1 TVLCPLGYGYD
12 GLLNGNCRRVSLP
25 LLMNNVFWQNRAF
38 HVEVG
43 DLGTGQQN
51 QQKVVTLVPSLNQTA
66 TGFCA
71 AVGQSN
77 GAPGSAGPVN
87 YWDIGV
93 RGDTGPT
100 NHSSTYRLVP
110 RFSILTGGDY
120 SGNSN
125 LIGANP
131 AVIRQ
136 YCNGSRLP
144 PEGGGTFAG
153 YQAPPGRSETTGLYP
168 VFALN
173 QITPAATVDEGN
185 NWINLSFGPLSV
197 GDASQ
202 YTGPNTGLDPLGNY
216 AITPAS
222 PALSGGLGSFLG
234 IQVAPNH
241 DFFDN
246 PRLASVVDI
255 GAVELPAPPF
265 DLRILK
271 DDGVTSVFRG
281 STVTY
286 TVTVTNVGTNTI
298 NGAVVQ
304 DVRPTGLSSWSWQ
317 CSPVGINSNC
327 VLTGNTGSGNINK
340 TLQSL
345 AAGATV
351 TFTITGAVSSS
362 AAAGNLTNTAT
373 VTAPS
378 GVTESTLANNT
389 ATDTDTIIVS
399 SGTVSFLSASG
410 GGATLAGN
418 TLNFGTQNGS
428 THNSTLTLRANG
440 SAITFGAAS
449 VNNTAGN
456 GFSLVTDNC
465 SGQSLAANSTCTIV
479 VNFDAGG
486 TSTKNGTLS
495 VPHSGTGSPQV
506 LNLTGR

>member
-1 TVLCPLGYGYD
+1 MQDALRVRFINNTVMSNDTIVSAGVLFNTFGAPLGAIPPSGCTPTSDPTQPQNPNCDNPVKTSENQAAGLVTMPNTPNMDAALLGQTVLCPLGYGYD

-43 DLGTGQQN
+43 DLGTGQQRSE
-51 QQKVVTLVPSLNQTA
+51 KVVTLVPSLNQTA

-197 GDASQ
+197 SNASQ
-202 YTGPNTGLDPLGNY
+202 
-216 AITPAS
+216 
-222 PALSGGLGSFLG
+222 
-234 IQVAPNH
+234 
-241 DFFDN
+241 
-246 PRLASVVDI
+246 
-255 GAVELPAPPF
+255 
-265 DLRILK
+265 
-271 DDGVTSVFRG
+271 
-281 STVTY
+281 
-286 TVTVTNVGTNTI
+286 
-298 NGAVVQ
+298 
-304 DVRPTGLSSWSWQ
+304 
-317 CSPVGINSNC
+317 
-327 VLTGNTGSGNINK
+327 
-340 TLQSL
+340 
-345 AAGATV
+345 
-351 TFTITGAVSSS
+351 
-362 AAAGNLTNTAT
+362 
-373 VTAPS
+373 
-378 GVTESTLANNT
+378 
-389 ATDTDTIIVS
+389 
-399 SGTVSFLSASG
+399 
-410 GGATLAGN
+410 
-418 TLNFGTQNGS
+418 
-428 THNSTLTLRANG
+428 
-440 SAITFGAAS
+440 
-449 VNNTAGN
+449 
-456 GFSLVTDNC
+456 
-465 SGQSLAANSTCTIV
+465 
-479 VNFDAGG
+479 
-486 TSTKNGTLS
+486 
-495 VPHSGTGSPQV
+495 
-506 LNLTGR
+506 